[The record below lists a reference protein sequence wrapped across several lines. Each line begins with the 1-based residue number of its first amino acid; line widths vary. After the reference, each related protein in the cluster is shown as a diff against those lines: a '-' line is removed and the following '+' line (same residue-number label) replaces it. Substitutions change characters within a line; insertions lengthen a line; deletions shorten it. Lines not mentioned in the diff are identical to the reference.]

1 MGRQRRSRPSG
12 EASGPAENAPVVS
25 ATDIETTSVRVLG
38 LDVGTV
44 NIAASLPGEQEN
56 PHRRQTNAFFT
67 VPANPAIREILNRK
81 EMGFLEKDGTIYI
94 TGHGAERI
102 ARRFGRDTRRPI
114 RSGLINPREQQG
126 MNVLERMLADLLPP
140 PGSRGIRVGFSI
152 PGEPQGRT
160 GAVIYHQAIIQMC
173 LEKMGYQADPVNE
186 GLAVIL
192 SELGEDNHSGIGV
205 SMGGGMCNVCL
216 AYLGIPVMEY
226 SIQFGG
232 DTIDTMT
239 AQAIE
244 TPATTVKAVKE
255 TSLDLTRAPNDQIET
270 ALQIYYADLF
280 RRLATSLEKQLN
292 ACENI
297 GCLPESLPLVLS
309 GGTVMVPGSA
319 DVFKRALDSACLPVA
334 ISDVILAS
342 DPLMA
347 TANGALKH
355 VIMQDAA

>member
-1 MGRQRRSRPSG
+1 MSRRRRSRTDGDTPT
-12 EASGPAENAPVVS
+12 EASFADDGPPPVR
-25 ATDIETTSVRVLG
+25 ALG

-44 NIAASLPGEQEN
+44 NIAASLPEGQDT
-56 PHRRQTNAFFT
+56 PARRQTNAFFT
-67 VPANPAIREILNRK
+67 VPANPAIKEILSRK
-81 EMGFLEKDGTIYI
+81 QMGFLEKDGTLYI
-94 TGHGAERI
+94 TGNSAERI
-102 ARRFGRDTRRPI
+102 ARSFGRDTRRPI
-114 RSGLINPREQQG
+114 RGGLINPREQQG
-126 MNVLERMLADLLPP
+126 MDVLTRLLGDLLPP
-140 PGSRGIRVGFSI
+140 PDNRGTRVGFSI

-173 LEKMGYQADPVNE
+173 LEKMGYQAEPVNE

-192 SELGEDNHSGIGV
+192 AELTEENHSGIGI
-205 SMGGGMCNVCL
+205 SMGGGMCNICL

-255 TSLDLTRAPNDQIET
+255 RSLDLTRTPSGQVET

-280 RRLATSLEKQLN
+280 KRLAASLETRLN
-292 ACENI
+292 TCENI
-297 GCLPESLPLVLS
+297 ACLPDSLPLVLS

-319 DVFKRALDSACLPVA
+319 DVFKRALDGVSLPVT
-334 ISDVILAS
+334 ISDVILAA

-355 VIMQDAA
+355 VTIRDAA

>member
-1 MGRQRRSRPSG
+1 MSRRRRRRTADDTSAESSAG
-12 EASGPAENAPVVS
+12 ASPTPVK
-25 ATDIETTSVRVLG
+25 RLG

-44 NIAASLPGEQEN
+44 NIAASLPEDQGN
-56 PHRRQTNAFFT
+56 PSRHQANAFFT
-67 VPANPAIREILNRK
+67 VPSNPAIKEILSRK
-81 EMGFLEKDGTIYI
+81 RMGFLEKDGTIYI

-114 RSGLINPREQQG
+114 RGGLINPREQQG
-126 MNVLERMLADLLPP
+126 MDVLARMLGDLLPP
-140 PGSRGIRVGFSI
+140 PDKRGTRVGFSI

-173 LEKMGYQADPVNE
+173 LEKMGYQAEPVNE

-192 SELGEDNHSGIGV
+192 SELDEANSSGIGI
-205 SMGGGMCNVCL
+205 SLGGGMCNVCL

-244 TPATTVKAVKE
+244 KPATLVKAVKE
-255 TSLDLTRAPNDQIET
+255 HRLDLTRSPSDPIET

-280 RRLATSLEKQLN
+280 KRLAASLETQLN
-292 ACENI
+292 DCENI
-297 GCLPESLPLVLS
+297 GCLPDSLPLVLS
-309 GGTVMVPGSA
+309 GGTVMAPGSVE
-319 DVFKRALDSACLPVA
+319 VFKRALDGVSLPVG
-334 ISDVILAS
+334 ISDVILAT
-342 DPLMA
+342 DPMMA

-355 VIMQDAA
+355 VSLRDAA